1 MKANLFVAMMA
12 LSVLCAVASAQNYSI
27 RVTYNTNLRASYS
40 LQARIVETAPA
51 GTTLHVVGSANRWLQ
66 INRNGI
72 VWMANWVS
80 YSRVESSGA
89 SPSQGQTSTQTT
101 SNIDNCCF
109 VDRQCLTDRDWTDG
123 YWAFQNNQCVAPSQT
138 GGQTS
143 SSVVS
148 TTSSQIDNCCFV
160 DRQCSTDAEWTNGY
174 YAFLNNQCAA
184 PAQTPGQTST
194 QPVSAG
200 PAQIDNCCFAGWQC
214 ATDEQWRNG
223 YQAYQN
229 NACLSPQQS
238 TTPIVNVDL
247 SQVDNCCR
255 VNRQCN
261 TDLDWQRGYA
271 AYQHFQCSADIP
283 IDIDGSPHFIS
294 RVRAAFNLLK
304 EKAARLYTYGIS
316 GLSRIIE
323 VPAGSIIG
331 VYVETRTF
339 QYATD
344 LVKDDEGPLIFLA
357 GSILHEACHVHRWEA
372 GLREVAWKEERAC
385 VEKDLEAVLALD
397 PEDKYGNAAWYRDLI
412 ANLHKPEYWWW
423 ADDD

>member
-1 MKANLFVAMMA
+1 MTLRAFASMMA
-12 LSVLCAVASAQNYSI
+12 VFVLCAVASAQSYSI
-27 RVTYNTNLRASYS
+27 RVTYNTNLRSAGS
-40 LQARIVETAPA
+40 LQSSIVETVPA
-51 GTTLHVVGSANRWLQ
+51 GTTLSVVGSASRWLQ
-66 INRNGI
+66 INRNGN

-80 YSRVESSGA
+80 YSRVESGDTQTQ
-89 SPSQGQTSTQTT
+89 SQTQTSSQV
-101 SNIDNCCF
+101 DNCCF
-109 VDRQCLTDRDWTDG
+109 VDRQCLTDQEWTDG
-123 YWAFQNNQCVAPSQT
+123 YWAYQNGQCAAPSQT
-138 GGQTS
+138 GEQTS
-143 SSVVS
+143 STVVS
-148 TTSSQIDNCCFV
+148 TSSSQIDNCCFV
-160 DRQCSTDAEWTNGY
+160 DRICNTDQEWTDGY
-174 YAFLNNQCAA
+174 RAFQNNQCAA
-184 PAQTPGQTST
+184 SSQSQAQTSS
-194 QPVSAG
+194 QPASAG

-223 YQAYQN
+223 YQAYRN
-229 NACLSPQQS
+229 NACHLPQQS

-261 TDLDWQRGYA
+261 TDLDWQRGYS
-271 AYQHFQCSADIP
+271 AYLHFQCSTDIP

-304 EKAARLYTYGIS
+304 EKAARLYAYGIS

-339 QYATD
+339 EYATD
-344 LVKDDEGPLIFLA
+344 LVKDDEGSLVFLA

-423 ADDD
+423 ADDE